1 MDALIE
7 VISTAGV
14 AAHGELSVARA
25 ALAEAIAGALAAGIT
40 AEALQTRAA
49 ELYLG
54 LGCAA
59 GSRAALEILDRSYI
73 ARVAQVLAPRR
84 IPDHGVDEIRQ
95 TVRERLLAGDPP
107 YLATAAGRGSLEGLV
122 AVIATRA
129 GLDWLRGRA
138 RAGARHDDAPAD
150 LAASSNPERD
160 HLRAQVRDDVKAA
173 FEAAVAGLE
182 PRDRTMLR
190 FHLVE
195 GMTIDDVAQLYSI
208 HRATAARQLAA
219 ARERIASGVRRS
231 LAKAGLRADELAEL
245 VTSRLDLSLSR
256 VLG

>member
-1 MDALIE
+1 MAEETELAAQVTAAGMAAYGALDVAPDAIE
-7 VISTAGV
+7 
-14 AAHGELSVARA
+14 R
-25 ALAEAIAGALAAGIT
+25 AIASLDAA
-40 AEALQTRAA
+40 AATRFAA
-49 ELYLG
+49 EIYLG
-54 LGCAA
+54 TACAA
-59 GSRAALEILDRSYI
+59 GSRSALAVLEREFLGNVSAVV
-73 ARVAQVLAPRR
+73 ARRR
-84 IPDHGVDEIRQ
+84 LPSHAVDEVRQ
-95 TVRERLLAGDPP
+95 TVRERLLGGDPP
-107 YLATAAGRGSLEGLV
+107 YLATSVGRGSLAGLV

-129 GLDWLRGRA
+129 ALDWLRAKNRA
-138 RAGARHDDAPAD
+138 EAHLDETPAD
-150 LAASSNPERD
+150 LVASSDPERE
-160 HLRAQVRDDVKAA
+160 HLRARFSGDVKAA
-173 FEAAVAGLE
+173 FEAAVKELE

-195 GMTIDDVAQLYSI
+195 GMTIDDVARLYSI